1 MNSVL
6 RDDRVLSLDDLVPR
20 IADHRQLGHKIVFTN
35 GCFDLLHAGHLH
47 CLTAAKAEGDIL
59 VVALN
64 SDAGVRRLKGAS
76 RPIVN
81 QRDRAAMLAALTCV
95 DYVTIFDDD
104 TPERLIAELH
114 PDVLVKGAEARPAGI
129 PGEQFVVSHG
139 GRVVCAPLLPGISTT
154 AFVERLRS
162 DCPPSCEPGQIHM
175 IPKNSEKFSAA
186 GA

>member
-20 IADHRQLGHKIVFTN
+20 IADHRQRGHKIVFTN

-47 CLTAAKAEGDIL
+47 CLTAAKAEGDLL

-76 RPIVN
+76 RPIVG
-81 QRDRAAMLAALTCV
+81 QVERAAMLAALGCV

-129 PGEQFVVSHG
+129 PGEQFWPCMWASTAG
-139 GRVVCAPLLPGISTT
+139 LRRWPPRPTRQPSPFGPGIIRCIFMRWPTT
-154 AFVERLRS
+154 CCIS
-162 DCPPSCEPGQIHM
+162 CPRVTR
-175 IPKNSEKFSAA
+175 K
-186 GA
+186 